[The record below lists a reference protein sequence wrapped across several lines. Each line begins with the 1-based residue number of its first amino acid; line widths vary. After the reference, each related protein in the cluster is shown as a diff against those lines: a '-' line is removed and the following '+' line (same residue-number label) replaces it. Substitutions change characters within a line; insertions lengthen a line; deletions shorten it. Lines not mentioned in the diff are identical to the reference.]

1 LIHTHEINSIDDTCD
16 LKNAPESADG
26 CSKHQERG
34 FALWAMSNF
43 AMFQQKWYSAV
54 EKG

>member
-1 LIHTHEINSIDDTCD
+1 VKSIDDTCD
-16 LKNAPESADG
+16 LKNPPELAAD

-43 AMFQQKWYSAV
+43 AQFQQKWYEAV